1 MGDQKSTHDG
11 LADEIFREH
20 HRRLESASIALT
32 RNAPVLGQ
40 LRRNVH
46 AIVTDVAE
54 QFDLP
59 ASAFDPSADVDG
71 IDEVVD
77 HALLPTEIGV
87 DRALRNIHPI
97 ESLRAAALLFE
108 VALPVIL
115 RRYVVTDPARVAAI
129 ALALH
134 DAISRRV
141 SLSSLAYV
149 NYLIEKLQASRRE
162 ERRRIAR
169 DLHDRLGHSIGL
181 ALQNLDLSR
190 HYGTHDR
197 PRADAKVGAAM
208 HEMREALQTVQEL
221 TAELRR
227 SFGADGIE
235 PALRGYLSASVPAT
249 ISTGLTVTGDVK
261 VMPREVG
268 EELYLIL
275 REAARNAVRH
285 GEATELRITIVAT
298 EDAINAEV
306 IDDGRG
312 FDLIDAQ
319 TAGFGLRSMAERAD
333 LLNGRFT
340 ITSAPGS
347 GTVVAV
353 EVPLYG
359 PEG

>member
-1 MGDQKSTHDG
+1 MGHHSHTNVE
-11 LADEIFREH
+11 LAEEIFREH
-20 HRRLESASIALT
+20 YRRLESASVALT
-32 RNAPVLGQ
+32 GNAPVLSQ

-46 AIVTDVAE
+46 AIVTDVTE
-54 QFDLP
+54 QLDLP
-59 ASAFDPSADVDG
+59 ASSAQPVGD

-77 HALLPTEIGV
+77 DALLSTEIGV

-108 VALPVIL
+108 VALPIIL
-115 RRYVVTDPARVAAI
+115 RRHAITDPARVAAVS
-129 ALALH
+129 LSLH
-134 DAISRRV
+134 DAIARRV

-190 HYGTHDR
+190 HYGTQE
-197 PRADAKVGAAM
+197 PQRAAVKVDAAM
-208 HEMREALQTVQEL
+208 DDMREAMRTVQEL

-235 PALRGYLSASVPAT
+235 PALRGYLSSSVPVT
-249 ISTGLTVTGDVK
+249 IRTGLTVTGDVK
-261 VMPREVG
+261 VIPREVG

-285 GEATELRITIVAT
+285 GEATDLRVTIVAT
-298 EDAINAEV
+298 EEAINAEV
-306 IDDGRG
+306 VDDGRG
-312 FDLIDAQ
+312 FDLITAQ
-319 TAGFGLRSMAERAD
+319 NAGFGLRSMAERAD
-333 LLNGRFT
+333 LLNGRLT
-340 ITSAPGS
+340 INSAPGS
-347 GTVVAV
+347 GTIVAV

-359 PEG
+359 TEG